1 MGDPQRVRQIVLNL
15 VSNAL
20 KFTDQGGVSVQIRMV
35 GTLMWSVSVADTGR
49 GVAPE
54 HQKLIFE
61 RFRQVDQSATREHGG
76 VGLGLAISSD
86 LAVLMGGALRVTSEG
101 IPGKGSIFTM
111 TLPLILPGQPQLG
124 VDDGTPVLSTA
135 GPDTKRVSTKSR
147 AGSSKAS

>member
-1 MGDPQRVRQIVLNL
+1 M
-15 VSNAL
+15 
-20 KFTDQGGVSVQIRMV
+20 F

-61 RFRQVDQSATREHGG
+61 RFRQVDQSGTREHGG

-86 LAVLMGGALRVTSEG
+86 LASLMGGGLRLTSEG

-124 VDDGTPVLSTA
+124 VDDGTPMLSATGSETQRVPTKQRGDDSGVA
-135 GPDTKRVSTKSR
+135 G
-147 AGSSKAS
+147 